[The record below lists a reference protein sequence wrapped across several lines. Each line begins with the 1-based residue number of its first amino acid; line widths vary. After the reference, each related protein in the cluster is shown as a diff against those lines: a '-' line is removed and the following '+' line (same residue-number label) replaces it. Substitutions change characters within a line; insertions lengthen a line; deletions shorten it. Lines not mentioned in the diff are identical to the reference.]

1 MRRIPVLKNESTEEF
16 KHIGTQETFPIKTP
30 IKEELFANKW
40 CTLLY
45 RGTPRDLFDV
55 YQISK
60 NKIDLETFRKCS
72 IIDSLMRG
80 KTKLH
85 KINIEKTLESINLDS
100 NLRNVLQTE
109 QLSKLDINEMK
120 EKVKEFSQKTMETLT
135 QNEIKAIDRFY
146 QLKQFE
152 PNLIDEKGIFHP
164 KIKDHPA
171 IQRTPKTV
179 HKEKTRL
186 NDFKKRGGV
195 W

>member
-1 MRRIPVLKNESTEEF
+1 MRRIPVLRNESTEEF
-16 KHIGTQETFPIKTP
+16 KHIGTRETFQIKNP

-60 NKIDLETFRKCS
+60 NKIDLEIFRKCS

-109 QLSKLDINEMK
+109 QLSKLDINEIK
-120 EKVKEFSQKTMETLT
+120 EQVKEFSQKTMETLT
-135 QNEIKAIDRFY
+135 QNEIKAIDNFY
-146 QLKQFE
+146 QLKNFE
-152 PNLIDEKGIFHP
+152 PTLIDEKGIFNP

-171 IQRTPKTV
+171 IQRTLQKMST
-179 HKEKTRL
+179 KAKQ
-186 NDFKKRGGV
+186 D
-195 W
+195 